1 MRRARGS
8 QPTPY
13 LSCPVAGFCGA
24 SQGVIG
30 NGLGPQIGVD
40 FWQSG
45 VWSPQDTGAVA
56 GPLSCT
62 SASFCLLVGAA
73 YSQTSGDQTFDGY
86 LTFVGTTW
94 NAPVSVSGLDLM
106 SEMSC
111 VNTEFC
117 VATTLSG
124 SIAAFN
130 VLDGAGGRGRRTGS
144 YELDLPGSDVLRC
157 ARTPEQRICG
167 LQLTSER
174 SRSTT
179 NQNR

>member
-1 MRRARGS
+1 
-8 QPTPY
+8 
-13 LSCPVAGFCGA
+13 
-24 SQGVIG
+24 VIG

-124 SIAAFN
+124 SIAAFSGTSWTAP
-130 VLDGAGGRGRRTGS
+130 VAEDAGQG
-144 YELDLPGSDVLRC
+144 
-157 ARTPEQRICG
+157 
-167 LQLTSER
+167 LTSL
-174 SRSTT
+174 TCPAVT
-179 NQNR
+179 YCAALGPQNSVYAASN